1 MSTHATPAPPVD
13 LPDPEHGDP
22 LELVSP
28 PVIRRDAWA
37 TAAAT
42 PTAPQMYEAQV
53 AEVERKVSVG
63 VATYAGYAGGAATA
77 LSPAV
82 AFAAGLPLPTSIT
95 AVLIVV
101 GGVLAAISS
110 HGRYLQARD
119 LTRAR

>member
-13 LPDPEHGDP
+13 LPDPEHATNY
-22 LELVSP
+22 LVGHGGL
-28 PVIRRDAWA
+28 IWG
-37 TAAAT
+37 AAT
-42 PTAPQMYEAQV
+42 PAQPYVSTPQTYEAQV
-53 AEVERKVSVG
+53 AEVERKITVG

-101 GGVLAAISS
+101 GGVLASISS
-110 HGRYLQARD
+110 IGRYQQAKQG
-119 LTRAR
+119 